1 MQRRRREIPHRPDRD
16 YAIRRAREFIFES
29 NINRL
34 PIDPFAIYEQHGW
47 HLFTWKEARQILGDP
62 DPLLLKKYGAE
73 ARTSIPRGSSEVLT
87 VYDSSITPKTRIR
100 WTLAHEIGHI
110 ELGHLYNHQETAL
123 SRSGLTHSKH
133 KVLEDEA
140 HLFAAEFLAPI
151 AMVRITGCRSPVDIM
166 KLFKISQQAAANRLK
181 DLLWWG
187 SKPIAIEAD
196 AAFEQQFD
204 TYLITHKIRSTT
216 KG

>member
-1 MQRRRREIPHRPDRD
+1 MQRERREIPSRPDKN
-16 YAIRRAREFIFES
+16 YAIRRAREFIFECG
-29 NINRL
+29 IRWL

-47 HLFTWKEARQILGDP
+47 HLFTWKEARQILGDR

-73 ARTSIPRGSSEVLT
+73 ARTSIPRGSKEVLT

-110 ELGHLYNHQETAL
+110 ELGHLFNHKETAL
-123 SRSGLTHSKH
+123 SRSGLTPSKY

-140 HLFAAEFLAPI
+140 HLFAAELLVPI
-151 AMVRITGCRSPVDIM
+151 AMVRATGCCCPGDIM
-166 KLFKISQQAAANRLK
+166 KIFKISQQAAANRLK

-187 SKPIAIEAD
+187 SKPIATEAD

-204 TYLITHKIRSTT
+204 TYLTTHKIHSTT
-216 KG
+216 